1 MSMTPG
7 TVGFG
12 VGVYPS
18 TLPTGVSVMTG
29 TATVGHANFGNYL
42 VTNSQSV
49 MVWIPRFYHRI
60 SNILAAPYYGTRVEI
75 SPTPRSGFV
84 IHRAFIDGGLGKAG
98 FFVDKYLWSN
108 ALANGTDNADTTGGI
123 AASIASRWPVSTS
136 TANNRISYLTGNSQ
150 TPTNTYGGCYA
161 AAKSRGDNYAVI
173 SRFVYSAL
181 AMLSLAHQ
189 QALLDGAGSP
199 ISGATTYAAWMDVAP
214 YAPKGCNDNALGDA
228 QDGAISYTTSGY
240 SNQPLTGSGT
250 PFPKTTHN
258 GQACGVADLNGAM
271 WELCAGLTNVGG
283 PTASTFYILKEA
295 IALKDLVDATSGAL
309 GAFGSTPYD
318 LMDAVWW
325 TNAAAWYYYGNGT
338 NLVLSG
344 ETARTALGYHLTAC
358 GLMVDADAGSV
369 SQVATNGFGGDGFYR
384 KHTNLLAPVAGGN
397 WDSGSSAGVWDVNV
411 GGDRP
416 NSLHSAGSRA
426 VLYGAESLGI
436 MSGRQLPLR
445 RRRRLQRIV
454 RMG

>member
-108 ALANGTDNADTTGGI
+108 ALANGTDNEDTTGGI
-123 AASIASRWPVSTS
+123 AASIASRRPVSTA
-136 TANNRISYLTGNSQ
+136 TTNNRISYLTGNSQ
-150 TPTNTYGGCYA
+150 TPTDTYGGCFA
-161 AAKSRGDNYAVI
+161 AAKSRGDDFAVI

-181 AMLSLAHQ
+181 AMLSLAHA
-189 QALLDGAGSP
+189 QAEPAVG
-199 ISGATTYAAWMDVAP
+199 IAAWMDVAP

-258 GQACGVADLNGAM
+258 GQACGVADLNGGM
-271 WELCAGLTNVGG
+271 WEMCAGFTNVGG
-283 PTASTFYILKEA
+283 PTASTYYILKEA

-325 TNAAAWYYYGNGT
+325 TDAAAWYYYGNGT

-384 KHTNLLAPVAGGN
+384 KHTNLLAPVAGGA
-397 WDSGSSAGVWDVNV
+397 WLYGSRAGVWGLHV
-411 GGDRP
+411 GAGRTVSDA
-416 NSLHSAGSRA
+416 LVGSRA